1 MLIKAVSAA
10 ITAANSPLS
19 VTEINAPR
27 SSSYLSQPEYLPALQ
42 NLIKSSAPPKPFLP
56 TPQPV
61 ARRWTRGLNFNLK
74 IALNYFCAD
83 HLPELLVCSSGKGLQ
98 QRVSGRDEG

>member
-42 NLIKSSAPPKPFLP
+42 NLIKSSAPPKTLSPYAP
-56 TPQPV
+56 T
-61 ARRWTRGLNFNLK
+61 RRTK
-74 IALNYFCAD
+74 M
-83 HLPELLVCSSGKGLQ
+83 
-98 QRVSGRDEG
+98 DEGFKF